1 MSAEIELPAL
11 SMSYVAPV
19 LSWGNEGDCMID
31 DLTGERLTIQNGHLI
46 LAAAQRPRV
55 DAILKEHRCPPAVW
69 SAGISAVERYVDTS
83 PDDMRNVAV
92 WSVAFDESMNI
103 DSLQVALDAE

>member
-1 MSAEIELPAL
+1 MDLPAL
-11 SMSYVAPV
+11 SKSYVAPF
-19 LSWGNEGDCMID
+19 LSWGYEGDCMID
-31 DLTGERLTIQNGHLI
+31 DLTGELLTIQNGHLI

-55 DAILKEHRCPPAVW
+55 DTILKEHRCPSAVW

-92 WSVAFDESMNI
+92 WSVAFDESMDI
-103 DSLQVALDAE
+103 DLLQAALDAE

>member
-1 MSAEIELPAL
+1 
-11 SMSYVAPV
+11 
-19 LSWGNEGDCMID
+19 MID

-55 DAILKEHRCPPAVW
+55 DSILKEHRCPAVW

-92 WSVAFDESMNI
+92 WSVAFDESMDI
-103 DSLQVALDAE
+103 DTLQAALDAE